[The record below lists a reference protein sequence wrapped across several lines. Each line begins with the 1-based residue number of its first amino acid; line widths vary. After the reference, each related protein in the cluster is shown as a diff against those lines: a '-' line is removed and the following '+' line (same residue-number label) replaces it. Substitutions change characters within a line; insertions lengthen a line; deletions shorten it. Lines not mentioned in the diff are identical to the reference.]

1 MSLWNDTGGAVG
13 TSLCPK
19 VGQKGTSLCLTPS
32 VPKWDRKE
40 RPSVS
45 FGDQLLVGEGFAVLA
60 GSHAG
65 DLAEDA
71 HEVFFVGEAA

>member
-1 MSLWNDTGGAVG
+1 MIPGVLWER
-13 TSLCPK
+13 
-19 VGQKGTSLCLTPS
+19 PS

-45 FGDQLLVGEGFAVLA
+45 FGDQLFVGEGFAVLA
-60 GSHAG
+60 GGHAG